1 MLCLTPPPPPGRGRT
16 LQIEEPFSVLP
27 LEDVVDDIQNEINT
41 MYSRQNVVTDV
52 LRVSGAMHTRQPP
65 VVTGVR

>member
-1 MLCLTPPPPPGRGRT
+1 
-16 LQIEEPFSVLP
+16 
-27 LEDVVDDIQNEINT
+27 VDDIQNEINT